1 MQIQKRIFHSTLELT
16 RIVEDEEEVEEEEE
30 EEDEEEEGEEEE
42 NAKNPLDIGEETSQ
56 SDTAKD
62 NGDAKSSSA
71 GGDTVSQSNV
81 VITDFCETEPDFA
94 VICSFFEK
102 FGASCGILY
111 PSIAELEVNI

>member
-102 FGASCGILY
+102 FGASCGIQY